1 MSERGHE
8 RAEAGGAVSRR
19 ELIRGTAGLA
29 GAALVGAAGGAG
41 RTRAQQPVE
50 IVFSF
55 APDDSGS
62 MDNLIAAFNETHEG
76 RFRVVW
82 REMPR
87 ESDAYRQ
94 QLESDF
100 LVESPEIDVIGGDV
114 IWTAPFA
121 YNNWIRDLSG
131 RFHTE
136 YDVDDFLDA
145 SMDSTVFRNRLWAVP
160 WFSDAGMLYYRRDLL
175 EGIGIERP
183 PHSWDDLKVAALRV
197 KEESGVPHGLVFQ
210 GGQYE
215 GGVTNALEYIWSAGG
230 RVLTGNIMV
239 AGAFGMAVID
249 PNVVTVNS
257 PATARGLD
265 VARSLIEDGV
275 APEEVATF
283 NEHDSLAAFMAGEAV
298 FMRNWPFAYGVIQ
311 AASNAAITVDQVGIA
326 PIPVTPP
333 GQRSFS
339 CLGGWNLMISA
350 FSQKA
355 DAAWAFIR
363 FATTAEA
370 QKRRAIEGGFLP
382 TLHALYRDPEIRE
395 QMPVVALAEEVFPTI
410 RARPIS
416 PFYPDVSARLAIAFN
431 RVLRGELTGLQAARR
446 LDGELRTIIRRS
458 R

>member
-1 MSERGHE
+1 MNERRHE
-8 RAEAGGAVSRR
+8 RAGAGGAISRR
-19 ELIRGTAGLA
+19 DLVRGTAGLA
-29 GAALVGAAGGAG
+29 GAALVGAAGAP
-41 RTRAQQPVE
+41 RRARAQQPVE

-62 MDNLIAAFNETHEG
+62 QDNLIAAFNQAHEG
-76 RFRVVW
+76 RIRVVW

-87 ESDAYRQ
+87 ETDAYRQ

-100 LVESPEIDVIGGDV
+100 LVESAEIDVIGADV

-131 RFHTE
+131 RFYNE
-136 YDVDDFLDA
+136 YNVADFLDA
-145 SMDSTVFRNRLWAVP
+145 SMDSTAFRNRLWAVP

-175 EGIGIERP
+175 EASGFERP
-183 PHSWDDLKVAALRV
+183 PHTWDDLKIAALRV
-197 KEESGVPHGLVFQ
+197 KEETGVPYGLVFQ

-230 RVLTGNIMV
+230 RVMTGNIMV
-239 AGAFGMAVID
+239 AGAFGMGVID

-257 PATARGLD
+257 VATARGLD
-265 VARSLIEDGV
+265 VARSLIADGV

-283 NEHDSLAAFMAGEAV
+283 NEQDSLAAFMAGEAV

-311 AASNAAITVDQVGIA
+311 AADDAAITVDQVGLA
-326 PIPVTPP
+326 PIPITPP
-333 GQRSFS
+333 GQQSFS

-350 FSQKA
+350 FSQKV
-355 DAAWAFIR
+355 DAAWEFIR
-363 FATTAEA
+363 FATSPEA

-382 TLHALYRDPEIRE
+382 TLHSLYLDPEVRE
-395 QMPVVALAEEVFPTI
+395 QMPVVELAGQIFANT
-410 RARPIS
+410 RSRPIS

-431 RVLRGELTGLQAARR
+431 RVLRGDLTGAQAARR
-446 LDGELRTIIRRS
+446 LDGELRTIIRAS